1 MSGQMLKLKQASA
14 VLQVEPKELQNLVQ
28 FGVVKP
34 KRSEGRYYFDPSAL
48 LVAKVA
54 FYLKE
59 SLGAR
64 TRLLSKLMDAFG
76 ASKERL
82 KVENPTYVIF
92 SCRMTSEEEPIKLGV
107 PFRALEQQIEER
119 MSRADLYRDLPRG
132 RKRRGWKK
140 EFLESLAEATK
151 DIGEVSEEE
160 ILRTVRSYRRRQR
173 APEITLAAESQEPQ
187 AARSR

>member
-1 MSGQMLKLKQASA
+1 MAGQILKLKQASA
-14 VLQVEPKELQNLVQ
+14 VLQVAPKELQNLVQ

-34 KRSEGRYYFDPSAL
+34 KRSEGTYYFDLGAL

-59 SLGAR
+59 SLG
-64 TRLLSKLMDAFG
+64 TPISVLSKLMDAFS
-76 ASKERL
+76 ASKEKLRA
-82 KVENPTYVIF
+82 ENPSYVVF
-92 SCRMTSEEEPIKLGV
+92 TCRVDPEDEPIKLGV
-107 PFRALEQQIEER
+107 PFRTLEEQIEER

-140 EFLESLAEATK
+140 EFLESLAEVAK

-160 ILRTVRSYRRRQR
+160 ILRTVRGYRRERR
-173 APEITLAAESQEPQ
+173 TPEITVAAE
-187 AARSR
+187 R